1 MKRILLSACLAAF
14 ISCSFD
20 NDESELC
27 FIGDSI
33 TYLWDLEYYFPGYI
47 LHKHA
52 VSGAGLKQLDTWDVS
67 DCSGKATVLLI
78 GTNDIGLWTPTE
90 PRIDELRTQFKN
102 RFLQSAKRING
113 NPLYVLS
120 ILPRNEWGE
129 QDPLVNE
136 NIKVQNEILR
146 EALEQELP
154 NSEFIDVYDM
164 FIRSDLEIREDLFK
178 DGLHPNDYGYEVLAK
193 KIQDAL

>member
-1 MKRILLSACLAAF
+1 M
-14 ISCSFD
+14 
-20 NDESELC
+20 
-27 FIGDSI
+27 
-33 TYLWDLEYYFPGYI
+33 
-47 LHKHA
+47 
-52 VSGAGLKQLDTWDVS
+52 
-67 DCSGKATVLLI
+67 
-78 GTNDIGLWTPTE
+78 
-90 PRIDELRTQFKN
+90 
-102 RFLQSAKRING
+102 
-113 NPLYVLS
+113 
-120 ILPRNEWGE
+120 PRNEWGE
-129 QDPLVNE
+129 QEPLVNE